1 LTMTIVML
9 EMIALD
15 LQRDR
20 FFIFQSST
28 LRRPEATTSTTC
40 RPQPP
45 GNAVNAFHT
54 TLQAGKMFGKND
66 C

>member
-1 LTMTIVML
+1 ML

-20 FFIFQSST
+20 FHFQSST
-28 LRRPEATTSTTC
+28 LRDPRQPPQQRC

-45 GNAVNAFHT
+45 GTRWTHFDT
-54 TLQAGKMFGKND
+54 TLAGRENVW
-66 C
+66 